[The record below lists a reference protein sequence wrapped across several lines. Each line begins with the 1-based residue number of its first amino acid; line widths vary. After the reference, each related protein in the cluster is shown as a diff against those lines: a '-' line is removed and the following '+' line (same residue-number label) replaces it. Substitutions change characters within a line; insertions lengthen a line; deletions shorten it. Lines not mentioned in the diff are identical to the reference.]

1 MRKKCLYVR
10 RIQYLLILED
20 KRFTLQMAISI
31 SWAVSE
37 TKKRIKEVKQ
47 HYDISLLPD
56 HENTETSTFSLSYH
70 DKMCPL
76 PKYLITNCSTTNLL
90 SSGLSQKGGNG
101 SLDKSHY
108 SCIISLCRLEVYF
121 VLLLSCL
128 FLGTSHF
135 LAWFGVNEGLG
146 HHCFL
151 YFVISPGSL
160 FWKVFAIWT
169 HPVHNPYLYI
179 EAPRSGLIIFTQKVL
194 ILHELISSISFISK
208 VIFSTPFIQYLSQ
221 CGIHPNLTYFNIKD
235 KLYYTRIDVN

>member
-1 MRKKCLYVR
+1 M
-10 RIQYLLILED
+10 
-20 KRFTLQMAISI
+20 
-31 SWAVSE
+31 
-37 TKKRIKEVKQ
+37 KQ
-47 HYDISLLPD
+47 HYISLLPD

-90 SSGLSQKGGNG
+90 SSGLSQKGVNG

-108 SCIISLCRLEVYF
+108 SCIVSLCRLEVYF

-151 YFVISPGSL
+151 YFVISSGSL
-160 FWKVFAIWT
+160 FWKVLAIWT

-179 EAPRSGLIIFTQKVL
+179 EVPRSGLIIFTQKVL
-194 ILHELISSISFISK
+194 ILHELISSISFIFK
-208 VIFSTPFIQYLSQ
+208 GDILYPFYTIFVSVWHTPKLNIFQYKIQTL
-221 CGIHPNLTYFNIKD
+221 
-235 KLYYTRIDVN
+235 LY